1 MSAHE
6 SVGLLGR
13 GLTVRVWNC
22 GEVERVVVERERK
35 TQVKEKKRRAGAFLA
50 FPSIEDEKVRVDTEV
65 FAEVREYK

>member
-22 GEVERVVVERERK
+22 GEVERVVVERESK
-35 TQVKEKKRRAGAFLA
+35 KQVKQKKRRAGAFL
-50 FPSIEDEKVRVDTEV
+50 VD
-65 FAEVREYK
+65 